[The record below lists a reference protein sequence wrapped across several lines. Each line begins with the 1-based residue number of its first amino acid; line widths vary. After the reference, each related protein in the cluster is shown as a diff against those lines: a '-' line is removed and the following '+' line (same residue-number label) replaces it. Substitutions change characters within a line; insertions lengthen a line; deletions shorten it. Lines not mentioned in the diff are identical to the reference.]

1 MPRSGSDSIKFFR
14 RSDFL
19 LILAFLLAAALAFGF
34 MMIRKKE
41 GRTVRVTVDGRLF
54 GLYALDRDREVRICP
69 GENEEQSS
77 ESPSWENILV
87 IKDGQAQMIKADC
100 PDLICVKHKPVSHVG
115 ESIVCLP
122 HKVLVEVT
130 GEEEKGDK
138 KFDVIVE

>member
-14 RSDFL
+14 RSDLFLILVFL
-19 LILAFLLAAALAFGF
+19 LVAAFAFGF

-69 GENEEQSS
+69 GEDEKQSS